1 MLPKTEKETVS
12 YQFFEKDCQYGYMT
26 IIFLFYPGMMSFT
39 LNLMNMM
46 KTRKLRFKII
56 LIHFCLVP
64 FFPVLM
70 ILQRIISLIV
80 VPDQEWKKLNNVI
93 SNLEA
98 DFESHPQLALDMFAI
113 FNHPNRNPSKIQV

>member
-1 MLPKTEKETVS
+1 
-12 YQFFEKDCQYGYMT
+12 MT
-26 IIFLFYPGMMSFT
+26 IIFIFFPGMMSFA
-39 LNLMNMM
+39 LNLMKMM
-46 KTRKLRFKII
+46 KSRKLRFKMI

-70 ILQRIISLIV
+70 ILQRMISLRI

-113 FNHPNRNPSKIQV
+113 FNHPNRSASTIQV

>member
-1 MLPKTEKETVS
+1 
-12 YQFFEKDCQYGYMT
+12 MT
-26 IIFLFYPGMMSFT
+26 IIFIFFPGIMSFS
-39 LNLMNMM
+39 LNLMKMM
-46 KTRKLRFKII
+46 KTRKLRFKMI

-70 ILQRIISLIV
+70 ILQRIISLTV

-98 DFESHPQLALDMFAI
+98 DFESHPQLALDMFVV
-113 FNHPNRNPSKIQV
+113 FNHPNRNPSQIQVHCK

>member
-1 MLPKTEKETVS
+1 METVG
-12 YQFFEKDCQYGYMT
+12 YQFFENDLHYGYMT
-26 IIFLFYPGMMSFT
+26 IIFIFFPGMMSFA
-39 LNLMNMM
+39 LNLMKMM
-46 KTRKLRFKII
+46 KSRKLRFKMI

-70 ILQRIISLIV
+70 ILQRMISLRI

-98 DFESHPQLALDMFAI
+98 DFECHPQLALDMFAI
-113 FNHPNRNPSKIQV
+113 FNHPNRSASTIQVK